1 MTTQLKPMP
10 VERERRRRS
19 DAVRDAHRL
28 SAFTARPQLS
38 NSGVCRICTASSGA
52 ASM

>member
-1 MTTQLKPMP
+1 MKTRPLIKPA
-10 VERERRRRS
+10 ERRLRS
-19 DAVRDAHRL
+19 TAVVLPHRL

-38 NSGVCRICTASSGA
+38 NSGVCRICTASSGV